1 MTSVLLKEV
10 KKILS
15 GSPKFWKN
23 VEFQWVFAVYVM
35 TYTTSNLSTKVLENT
50 RWIDPFIGKLILTF
64 IVNSTASMIKD
75 SALAQR
81 LGKTKNK

>member
-1 MTSVLLKEV
+1 MKEI

-15 GSPKFWKN
+15 SSPKFFMN

-35 TYTTSNLSTKVLENT
+35 TYSTSNLSTKILENSQY
-50 RWIDPFIGKLILTF
+50 IDPLVGKLLLTF

-75 SALAQR
+75 KALAQR
-81 LGKTKNK
+81 LGKGKSR